1 MPIEICDKKTSLVL
15 KQLNAKN
22 MHYQPNDMLQSLGK
36 KSRFRAE
43 INNQQVQIYCIRQFE
58 DVSAKIIVIGTQKNQ
73 VERTLNQLIE
83 GYKN

>member
-1 MPIEICDKKTSLVL
+1 MDRQENDSRKKQRRKCHLWI
-15 KQLNAKN
+15 
-22 MHYQPNDMLQSLGK
+22 K